1 MKRKINKSNIVL
13 IMVFIIA
20 MAGGFCFSYF
30 SLSHVDGKNIVPQIG
45 LSLLFLYVSSML
57 HIIGHEAGHMI
68 AALIRG
74 WKFVSFMIMGI
85 VFSKRDGHFRLSR
98 FNIPG
103 AAGQC
108 LMMPPASGDT
118 KFGITFYNAGGIIAN
133 ILITVIAA
141 AVLFTFNAGIS
152 LAAGIFLK
160 MMIATGVF
168 FILANGIPHC
178 LGGIPNDGINI
189 MKLNKDSFSR
199 EVFLRSMIV
208 IGNLVQGNTKVIYE
222 YEYLCN
228 NREIDLKNTIHV
240 MALSLDL
247 SMAMGKMDFDKAKH
261 ILNQIPPDCEDI
273 ASIYRYEMSF
283 DRIFLTLIEP
293 HNKEDIDAL
302 LNKKVKLYMKQ
313 QSVFRPAALRVLY
326 ALALIYDH
334 DKEKAADLRKKFDK
348 VCAKFYVPGEAYI
361 ERNLVEYI
369 NNSDIIAKVLYPV
382 N

>member
-1 MKRKINKSNIVL
+1 MKREISNSNILLV
-13 IMVFIIA
+13 MVFVIA

-30 SLSHVDGKNIVPQIG
+30 FLSHADGKNITIQLG
-45 LSLLFLYVSSML
+45 LTLLFLYVSSVL
-57 HIIGHEAGHMI
+57 HIIGHEAGHMV

-74 WKFVSFMIMGI
+74 WKFVSFMILGI
-85 VFSKRDGHFRLSR
+85 VLSKRNGHFRLSR

-108 LMMPPASGDT
+108 LMMPPANGDT
-118 KFGITFYNAGGIIAN
+118 KFGINFYNAGGIIAN
-133 ILITVIAA
+133 ILLTVIAA
-141 AVLFTFNAGIS
+141 AVFCVLNAGMPLS
-152 LAAGIFLK
+152 AEIFLK

-168 FILANGIPHC
+168 FILVNAVPYCFN
-178 LGGIPNDGINI
+178 GIPNDGINI

-208 IGNLVQGNTKVIYE
+208 IGNLVQSNTKVIYE

-293 HNKEDIDAL
+293 HNKEDIDTL

-334 DKEKAADLRKKFDK
+334 DKEKAAELRKKFDK
-348 VCAKFYVPGEAYI
+348 VCAKFYIPGEVYI

-369 NNSDIIAKVLYPV
+369 NNSDIIAKVL
-382 N
+382 